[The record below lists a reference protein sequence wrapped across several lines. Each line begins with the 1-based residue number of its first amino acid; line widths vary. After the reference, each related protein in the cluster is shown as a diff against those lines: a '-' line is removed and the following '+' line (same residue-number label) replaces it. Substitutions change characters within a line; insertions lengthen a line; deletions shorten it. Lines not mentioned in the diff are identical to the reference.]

1 MEFVFSWPKFNPFT
15 SLCKQPSGCLHLV
28 GFLKK
33 TFCVFVSLQFVSVD
47 KKSHLVEFQQLN
59 PIIVSINIIIIIIII
74 ICRAL
79 FTTQSEYLQMDTER
93 KQIVLYV
100 QKCILTPKNLHS

>member
-1 MEFVFSWPKFNPFT
+1 M
-15 SLCKQPSGCLHLV
+15 
-28 GFLKK
+28 
-33 TFCVFVSLQFVSVD
+33 D

-59 PIIVSINIIIIIIII
+59 PIIVSINIIIIIII
-74 ICRAL
+74 RAL

>member
-1 MEFVFSWPKFNPFT
+1 ME
-15 SLCKQPSGCLHLV
+15 
-28 GFLKK
+28 
-33 TFCVFVSLQFVSVD
+33 

-74 ICRAL
+74 CRAL
-79 FTTQSEYLQMDTER
+79 FTTQSEYLQMDTVR

>member
-1 MEFVFSWPKFNPFT
+1 M
-15 SLCKQPSGCLHLV
+15 
-28 GFLKK
+28 
-33 TFCVFVSLQFVSVD
+33 D

-74 ICRAL
+74 IICRAL
-79 FTTQSEYLQMDTER
+79 FTTQSEYFQMDTER

>member
-1 MEFVFSWPKFNPFT
+1 ME
-15 SLCKQPSGCLHLV
+15 
-28 GFLKK
+28 
-33 TFCVFVSLQFVSVD
+33 

-59 PIIVSINIIIIIIII
+59 PIIVIINIIIIIII

-79 FTTQSEYLQMDTER
+79 FTTQSEYLQMDTVR

>member
-1 MEFVFSWPKFNPFT
+1 M
-15 SLCKQPSGCLHLV
+15 
-28 GFLKK
+28 
-33 TFCVFVSLQFVSVD
+33 D

-59 PIIVSINIIIIIIII
+59 PIIVSINIIIIITIIIII

>member
-1 MEFVFSWPKFNPFT
+1 M
-15 SLCKQPSGCLHLV
+15 
-28 GFLKK
+28 
-33 TFCVFVSLQFVSVD
+33 D
-47 KKSHLVEFQQLN
+47 KKSHLVEFQQFN

-74 ICRAL
+74 IRAL

>member
-1 MEFVFSWPKFNPFT
+1 M
-15 SLCKQPSGCLHLV
+15 
-28 GFLKK
+28 
-33 TFCVFVSLQFVSVD
+33 D

-59 PIIVSINIIIIIIII
+59 PIIVIIIIIIII
-74 ICRAL
+74 ITCRAL

>member
-1 MEFVFSWPKFNPFT
+1 MDN
-15 SLCKQPSGCLHLV
+15 
-28 GFLKK
+28 
-33 TFCVFVSLQFVSVD
+33 
-47 KKSHLVEFQQLN
+47 KSHLVEFQQLN

-74 ICRAL
+74 RAL

>member
-1 MEFVFSWPKFNPFT
+1 ME
-15 SLCKQPSGCLHLV
+15 
-28 GFLKK
+28 
-33 TFCVFVSLQFVSVD
+33 

-100 QKCILTPKNLHS
+100 QKCILTPKTCIAKAK

>member
-1 MEFVFSWPKFNPFT
+1 ME
-15 SLCKQPSGCLHLV
+15 
-28 GFLKK
+28 
-33 TFCVFVSLQFVSVD
+33 

-59 PIIVSINIIIIIIII
+59 PIIVIINIIIIIIII

-79 FTTQSEYLQMDTER
+79 FTTQSEYLQMDTVR